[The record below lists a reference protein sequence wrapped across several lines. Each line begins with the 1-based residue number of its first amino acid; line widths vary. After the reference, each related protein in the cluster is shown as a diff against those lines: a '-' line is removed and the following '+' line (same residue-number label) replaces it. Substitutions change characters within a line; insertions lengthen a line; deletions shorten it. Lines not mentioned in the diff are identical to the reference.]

1 MVRNK
6 NFRYDELLKPDIML
20 RLYASGAFPMADEN
34 TGEINWFMPEIR
46 TIIPL
51 DNYNIPRSLKK
62 IIKTNE
68 FEIKFDSNFLSI
80 VKACAARETTW
91 ISDEL
96 IQAYLKLEELGHIHT
111 VEVWKDNKL
120 TGGLYGV
127 SYAGAFFG
135 ESMFSTEPQTSKI
148 ALVKLLEHLKE
159 KDFLLLDVQYMTPHL
174 KMFGATEISFEEYNQ
189 LLYLACSRKVEF

>member
-62 IIKTNE
+62 FIKTNE
-68 FEIKFDSNFLSI
+68 FEIKFDSNFLSV

-120 TGGLYGV
+120 TGGLYGA

-148 ALVKLLEHLKE
+148 ALVKLLEHLRE

-189 LLYLACSRKVEF
+189 LLYLACGRKVEF

>member
-51 DNYNIPRSLKK
+51 DNLNIPRSLKK
-62 IIKTNE
+62 FIKTNE
-68 FEIKFDSNFLSI
+68 FEIKFDSNFLSV
-80 VKACAARETTW
+80 VKSCAARETTW

-148 ALVKLLEHLKE
+148 ALVKLLEHLRE
-159 KDFLLLDVQYMTPHL
+159 KDFLLLDVHEL
-174 KMFGATEISFEEYNQ
+174 SCLE
-189 LLYLACSRKVEF
+189 LLHRQTKLLLPPVH

>member
-148 ALVKLLEHLKE
+148 ALVKLLEHLRE

-189 LLYLACSRKVEF
+189 LLYLACNRKVEF